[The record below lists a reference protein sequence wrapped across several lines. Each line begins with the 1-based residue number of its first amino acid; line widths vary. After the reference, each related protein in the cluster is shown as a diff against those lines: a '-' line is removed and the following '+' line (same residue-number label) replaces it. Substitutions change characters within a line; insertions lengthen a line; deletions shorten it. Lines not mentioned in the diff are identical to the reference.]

1 MFCPKCGAQNADG
14 AKFCSGCGGP
24 LPATGASSTSAASSP
39 VASPVLAK
47 SRRLKKPIVVGIV
60 TVVIA
65 VIVTLVVKSVL
76 PGSAPAKTIHFGY
89 GYSTSDGSFDYSN
102 GFCFSV
108 DGDSFALAWGYCS
121 STVTGK
127 VTSTYETDDLA
138 VWEVS
143 PEAATGDSE
152 GSVSVD
158 GVRVALFAPKGASVG
173 NPVGDWGFTVI
184 SEDSYRM
191 SGRDVR
197 SCMQYK
203 LAVDQDGTYS
213 FQYGVT
219 EIDAD
224 DTLDSFESDSSELV
238 DSSSL
243 SNCSG
248 AWAKTDKAGKY
259 SLSFNDDEGTSG
271 ILELTDTTFG
281 DLSEYYSDTPKVTL
295 TD

>member
-60 TVVIA
+60 AIVIA

-76 PGSAPAKTIHFGY
+76 PDSTPAKTIHFGY
-89 GYSTSDGSFDYSN
+89 GYSTSDGSFDYTN
-102 GFCFSV
+102 GFCFSI
-108 DGDSFALAWGYCS
+108 DGDSFALALGDR
-121 STVTGK
+121 TVTGK

-158 GVRVALFAPKGASVG
+158 GVRVALYAPKGASVG
-173 NPVGDWGFTVI
+173 NPVGDWGITVI
-184 SEDSYRM
+184 DEDSYRM
-191 SGRDVR
+191 FGRDNR
-197 SCMQYK
+197 RCQQYK

-213 FQYGVT
+213 FQYGT
-219 EIDAD
+219 TAIDAD
-224 DTLDSFESDSSELV
+224 DALDSFESDPSELV

-243 SNCSG
+243 SSYSG
-248 AWAKTDKAGKY
+248 AWAKTGKAGKY
-259 SLSFNDDEGTSG
+259 SVSFNDDEGTSG
-271 ILELTDTTFG
+271 ILELTDKTFG
-281 DLSEYYSDTPKVTL
+281 DLSEYYPDTPKATL

>member
-47 SRRLKKPIVVGIV
+47 PRRLKKPIVVGIV
-60 TVVIA
+60 TIVIA

-76 PGSAPAKTIHFGY
+76 PDSMPAKTIHFGY

-108 DGDSFALAWGYCS
+108 DGDSFALALGDR
-121 STVTGK
+121 TVTGK

-158 GVRVALFAPKGASVG
+158 GVRVALYAPKGASVG
-173 NPVGDWGFTVI
+173 NPVGDWGITVI
-184 SEDSYRM
+184 DEDSYRM
-191 SGRDVR
+191 FGRDNR
-197 SCMQYK
+197 RCQQYK

-213 FQYGVT
+213 FQYGT
-219 EIDAD
+219 TAIDAD
-224 DTLDSFESDSSELV
+224 DALDSFESDPSELV

-243 SNCSG
+243 SSYSG
-248 AWAKTDKAGKY
+248 AWAKTGKAGKY
-259 SLSFNDDEGTSG
+259 SVSFNDDEGTSG
-271 ILELTDTTFG
+271 ILELTDKTFG
-281 DLSEYYSDTPKVTL
+281 DLSEYYPDTPKATL

>member
-65 VIVTLVVKSVL
+65 VIVTLVVKSAL

-89 GYSTSDGSFDYSN
+89 GSSTSDGSFDYSN

-108 DGDSFALAWGYCS
+108 DGDSFALALGDR
-121 STVTGK
+121 TVTGK
-127 VTSTYETDDLA
+127 VTSTYETDDLV

-158 GVRVALFAPKGASVG
+158 GVRVALYAPKGASVG
-173 NPVGDWGFTVI
+173 NPIGDWGITVI
-184 SEDSYRM
+184 DEDSYRM
-191 SGRDVR
+191 FGRDNR
-197 SCMQYK
+197 RCQQYK

-213 FQYGVT
+213 FQYGT
-219 EIDAD
+219 TAIDAD
-224 DTLDSFESDSSELV
+224 DALDSFESDPSELV

-243 SNCSG
+243 SSYSG

-259 SLSFNDDEGTSG
+259 SVSFNDDEGTSG
-271 ILELTDTTFG
+271 ILELTDKTFG
-281 DLSEYYSDTPKVTL
+281 DLSEYYPDTPKATL

>member
-1 MFCPKCGAQNADG
+1 MFCPKCDAQNADG
-14 AKFCSGCGGP
+14 AKFCSGCGRP

-60 TVVIA
+60 AVIIA
-65 VIVTLVVKSVL
+65 VIVTFVVKSAL
-76 PGSAPAKTIHFGY
+76 PGSAPVKTIYFGA
-89 GYSTSDGSFDYSN
+89 GDSTSDGSFDDSN

-108 DGDSFALAWGYCS
+108 DGDSFALAWGDR
-121 STVTGK
+121 TVTGK

-158 GVRVALFAPKGASVG
+158 GVRVALYAPKGASVG
-173 NPVGDWGFTVI
+173 NPVGDWGITVI
-184 SEDSYRM
+184 DEDSYRM
-191 SGRDVR
+191 FGRDNR
-197 SCMQYK
+197 RCQQYK

-213 FQYGVT
+213 FQYGT
-219 EIDAD
+219 TAIDAD
-224 DTLDSFESDSSELV
+224 DALDSFESDPSELV

-243 SNCSG
+243 SSYSG
-248 AWAKTDKAGKY
+248 AWAKTGKAGKY
-259 SLSFNDDEGTSG
+259 SVSFNDDEGTSG
-271 ILELTDTTFG
+271 ILELTDKTFG
-281 DLSEYYSDTPKVTL
+281 DLSEYYPDTPKATL

>member
-89 GYSTSDGSFDYSN
+89 GHSTSDGSFDYAN
-102 GFCFSV
+102 GFCFSI
-108 DGDSFALAWGYCS
+108 DGDSVALAWHDN
-121 STVTGK
+121 TVTGK

-152 GSVSVD
+152 GSGSVG

-173 NPVGDWGFTVI
+173 NPVGDWGITVI
-184 SEDSYRM
+184 EEDSHRTL

-197 SCMQYK
+197 TCLQYK
-203 LAVDQDGTYS
+203 LAVDQNGTYS
-213 FQYGVT
+213 FQFGIPT
-219 EIDAD
+219 IDAD
-224 DTLDSFESDSSELV
+224 DALDSFESDPSELV

-259 SLSFNDDEGTSG
+259 SVSFNDNEGTSG
-271 ILELTDTTFG
+271 ILELTDKTFG
-281 DLSEYYSDTPKVTL
+281 DLSEYYPDTPKATL

>member
-1 MFCPKCGAQNADG
+1 M
-14 AKFCSGCGGP
+14 
-24 LPATGASSTSAASSP
+24 
-39 VASPVLAK
+39 
-47 SRRLKKPIVVGIV
+47 KKPIVVGIV

-65 VIVTLVVKSVL
+65 VIVTLVVKSAL

-89 GYSTSDGSFDYSN
+89 GSSTSDGSFDYSN

-108 DGDSFALAWGYCS
+108 DGDSFALALGDR
-121 STVTGK
+121 TVTGK
-127 VTSTYETDDLA
+127 VTSTYETDDLV

-158 GVRVALFAPKGASVG
+158 GVRVALYAPKGASVG
-173 NPVGDWGFTVI
+173 NPIGDWGITVI
-184 SEDSYRM
+184 DEDSYRM
-191 SGRDVR
+191 FGRDNR
-197 SCMQYK
+197 RCQQYK

-213 FQYGVT
+213 FQYGT
-219 EIDAD
+219 TAIDAD
-224 DTLDSFESDSSELV
+224 DALDSFESDPSELV

-243 SNCSG
+243 SSYSG

-259 SLSFNDDEGTSG
+259 SVSFNDDEGTSG
-271 ILELTDTTFG
+271 ILELTDKTFG
-281 DLSEYYSDTPKVTL
+281 DLSEYYPDTPKATL

>member
-14 AKFCSGCGGP
+14 AKICSGCGGP

-76 PGSAPAKTIHFGY
+76 PDSTPAKTIHFGY
-89 GYSTSDGSFDYSN
+89 GYSTSDGSFDYTN
-102 GFCFSV
+102 GFCFSI
-108 DGDSFALAWGYCS
+108 DGDSFALALGDR
-121 STVTGK
+121 TVTGK
-127 VTSTYETDDLA
+127 VTSTYETDDLV

-158 GVRVALFAPKGASVG
+158 GVRVALYAPKGASVG
-173 NPVGDWGFTVI
+173 NPVGDWGITVI
-184 SEDSYRM
+184 DEDSYRM
-191 SGRDVR
+191 FGRDNR
-197 SCMQYK
+197 RCQQYK

-213 FQYGVT
+213 FQYGT
-219 EIDAD
+219 TAIDAD
-224 DTLDSFESDSSELV
+224 DALDSFESDPSELV

-243 SNCSG
+243 SSYSG
-248 AWAKTDKAGKY
+248 AWAKTGKAGKY
-259 SLSFNDDEGTSG
+259 SVSFNDDEGTSG
-271 ILELTDTTFG
+271 ILELTDKTFG
-281 DLSEYYSDTPKVTL
+281 DLSEYYPDTPKATL

>member
-14 AKFCSGCGGP
+14 AKFCSSCGGP

-47 SRRLKKPIVVGIV
+47 SGRLKKPIDVGIV

-65 VIVTLVVKSVL
+65 DIVTLVVKSAL

-89 GYSTSDGSFDYSN
+89 GYSTSDGSFDYTN
-102 GFCFSV
+102 GFCFSI
-108 DGDSFALAWGYCS
+108 DGDSFALALDDR
-121 STVTGK
+121 TVTGK
-127 VTSTYETDDLA
+127 VASTYETDDLA

-143 PEAATGDSE
+143 PQDASGGSE
-152 GSVSVD
+152 GSGSVG
-158 GVRVALFAPKGASVG
+158 GVRVALYAPKGASVG
-173 NPVGDWGFTVI
+173 NPIGDWGITVI
-184 SEDSYRM
+184 DEDSYRM
-191 SGRDVR
+191 FGRDIR
-197 SCMQYK
+197 KCQQYK

-213 FQYGVT
+213 FQYGT
-219 EIDAD
+219 TAIDAD
-224 DTLDSFESDSSELV
+224 DALDSFESDPSELV

-243 SNCSG
+243 SNYSG

-259 SLSFNDDEGTSG
+259 SVSFNDDEGTSG

-281 DLSEYYSDTPKVTL
+281 DLSEYYPDTPKATL

>member
-1 MFCPKCGAQNADG
+1 M
-14 AKFCSGCGGP
+14 
-24 LPATGASSTSAASSP
+24 
-39 VASPVLAK
+39 
-47 SRRLKKPIVVGIV
+47 
-60 TVVIA
+60 A
-65 VIVTLVVKSVL
+65 VIVTLVVKSAL

-102 GFCFSV
+102 GFCFSI
-108 DGDSFALAWGYCS
+108 DGDSFALALGDR
-121 STVTGK
+121 TVTGK

-143 PEAATGDSE
+143 PHDASGDSE
-152 GSVSVD
+152 DSVSVD
-158 GVRVALFAPKGASVG
+158 GVRVALYAPKGASVG
-173 NPVGDWGFTVI
+173 NPVGDWGITVI
-184 SEDSYRM
+184 DEDSYRM
-191 SGRDVR
+191 FGRDNR
-197 SCMQYK
+197 RCQQYK

-213 FQYGVT
+213 FQYGT
-219 EIDAD
+219 TAIDAD
-224 DTLDSFESDSSELV
+224 DALDSFESDPSELV

>member
-1 MFCPKCGAQNADG
+1 M
-14 AKFCSGCGGP
+14 
-24 LPATGASSTSAASSP
+24 
-39 VASPVLAK
+39 
-47 SRRLKKPIVVGIV
+47 KKPIVVGIV

-65 VIVTLVVKSVL
+65 VIVTLVVKSAL
-76 PGSAPAKTIHFGY
+76 PGSAPVKTIHFGV
-89 GYSTSDGSFDYSN
+89 GDSTSDGSFDYGN

-108 DGDSFALAWGYCS
+108 DGDSFALAWGYS

-152 GSVSVD
+152 GSFVD

-184 SEDSYRM
+184 SEDSYRK

-213 FQYGVT
+213 FRYGFDA
-219 EIDAD
+219 IDAD
-224 DTLDSFESDSSELV
+224 DALDSFESDPSELM
-238 DSSSL
+238 DSSPI
-243 SNCSG
+243 SNYSAG

-259 SLSFNDDEGTSG
+259 SVSFNDDEDASG
-271 ILELTDTTFG
+271 ILELTDTTFA
-281 DLSEYYSDTPKVTL
+281 DLSEYYSDTPKATL

>member
-60 TVVIA
+60 AVIIA

-76 PGSAPAKTIHFGY
+76 PGSAPVKTIHFGA
-89 GYSTSDGSFDYSN
+89 GDSTSDGSFVYSN

-108 DGDSFALAWGYCS
+108 DGDSFALAWGY

-152 GSVSVD
+152 GRVSVD

-213 FQYGVT
+213 FQYGAT

-224 DTLDSFESDSSELV
+224 DALDSFESDPSELV

-243 SNCSG
+243 SNYSG

-259 SLSFNDDEGTSG
+259 SVSFNDDEDASG
-271 ILELTDTTFG
+271 ILELTDKTFG
-281 DLSEYYSDTPKVTL
+281 DLSEYYPDTPKATL

>member
-1 MFCPKCGAQNADG
+1 M
-14 AKFCSGCGGP
+14 
-24 LPATGASSTSAASSP
+24 
-39 VASPVLAK
+39 ASPVLAK

-60 TVVIA
+60 IVVIA

-76 PGSAPAKTIHFGY
+76 PGSAPVKTIHFGY
-89 GYSTSDGSFDYSN
+89 GSSTSDGSFDYSN

-108 DGDSFALAWGYCS
+108 DGESFALALGDR
-121 STVTGK
+121 TVTGK

-143 PEAATGDSE
+143 PEAASGDSE

-158 GVRVALFAPKGASVG
+158 GVRVALYAPKGASVG
-173 NPVGDWGFTVI
+173 NPIGDWGITVI
-184 SEDSYRM
+184 DEDSYRM
-191 SGRDVR
+191 FGRDNR
-197 SCMQYK
+197 RCQQYK

-213 FQYGVT
+213 FQYGT
-219 EIDAD
+219 TAIDAD
-224 DTLDSFESDSSELV
+224 DALDSFESDPSELV

-243 SNCSG
+243 SSYSG

-259 SLSFNDDEGTSG
+259 SVSFNDDEGTSG

-281 DLSEYYSDTPKVTL
+281 DLSEYYPDTPKATL